1 MENIF
6 FAPSFYG
13 HVMQGLLLLFIAFY
27 ILQHLSLIK
36 KLDTFKKILLLLLLA
51 IVIGIHSLSHLGLEY
66 VYNFN
71 PLLRL

>member
-6 FAPSFYG
+6 LAPSFYA
-13 HVMQGLLLLFIAFY
+13 HVINGLLILFLAFY
-27 ILQHLSLIK
+27 LLQHFNFIK
-36 KLDTFKKILLLLLLA
+36 NLDTFKKILILLLLA

>member
-6 FAPSFYG
+6 LAPSFYG
-13 HVMQGLLLLFIAFY
+13 HVLQGLLLLFLAFY
-27 ILQHLSLIK
+27 IFQHFYLIK
-36 KLDTFKKILLLLLLA
+36 NLDTFKKILLLLLLA
-51 IVIGIHSLSHLGLEY
+51 IVIGIHSISHLGLEH